1 MKSAVT
7 FGDDN
12 AGRSGANRRHFLMQ
26 AGTSAGILAA
36 GMVLNAASTAEAA
49 AATRGGRTRPSK
61 SQPSKGPS
69 PAFWPDGIKMA
80 ISISMQFEAGGQ
92 PPKGTDSPFP
102 KVDFPP
108 EVPADAAANTWF
120 AYGYREGIP
129 RMLDLWD
136 RHGVKVTC
144 HMIGEAAQHHPEL
157 AKEIVARGHEASGH
171 GPRWSSQYAMSR
183 EEERQ
188 FLIAA
193 RDMVEVATG
202 QRPVGYS
209 CNWLR
214 RGPNT
219 LSLLQELG
227 YLYHIDDVSRDE
239 PFIEQ
244 VNSKDFVV
252 VPYTLRNNDILLAS
266 IGTTTLLGGVQRLA
280 ERAGPSRAREII
292 YTADQ
297 YDAATFERWNIVNR
311 IVPDDAL
318 EAETRTFAAR
328 LANGPTLA
336 YAAGKLIVRAYLDG
350 SVRAADK
357 VVDEVG
363 PTLFESADMQA
374 GVTALL
380 DHGPR
385 GFRDKVVFEG
395 R

>member
-1 MKSAVT
+1 MKSEVT

-12 AGRSGANRRHFLMQ
+12 AGNFLMQ

-49 AATRGGRTRPSK
+49 AAARGGRT
-61 SQPSKGPS
+61 QPSKGPS
-69 PAFWPDGIKMA
+69 PAFWPDGIRMA

-144 HMIGEAAQHHPEL
+144 HMIGEAAQHHPDL
-157 AKEIVARGHEASGH
+157 ARDVGGRGHEASGH

-183 EEERQ
+183 EEESQ

-193 RDMVEVATG
+193 GDMVEAATG
-202 QRPVGYS
+202 QRPVGYN

-227 YLYHIDDVSRDE
+227 YLYHIDDISRDE

-244 VNSKDFVV
+244 VNGKDFVV
-252 VPYTLRNNDILLAS
+252 VPYTLRNNDI
-266 IGTTTLLGGVQRLA
+266 
-280 ERAGPSRAREII
+280 
-292 YTADQ
+292 
-297 YDAATFERWNIVNR
+297 
-311 IVPDDAL
+311 
-318 EAETRTFAAR
+318 
-328 LANGPTLA
+328 
-336 YAAGKLIVRAYLDG
+336 
-350 SVRAADK
+350 
-357 VVDEVG
+357 
-363 PTLFESADMQA
+363 
-374 GVTALL
+374 
-380 DHGPR
+380 
-385 GFRDKVVFEG
+385 
-395 R
+395 

>member
-1 MKSAVT
+1 M
-7 FGDDN
+7 
-12 AGRSGANRRHFLMQ
+12 R

-36 GMVLNAASTAEAA
+36 GMMLNATTPVKAA
-49 AATRGGRTRPSK
+49 AATPGGRTQPRK
-61 SQPSKGPS
+61 SQLGKGLS
-69 PAFWPDGIKMA
+69 SAFWPEGIRMV

-108 EVPADAAANTWF
+108 DVPADAAANTWF

-136 RHGVKVTC
+136 RHGVKVTS

-193 RDMVEVATG
+193 REMVEAATG
-202 QRPVGYS
+202 QRPVGYN

-227 YLYHIDDVSRDE
+227 YLYHIDDISRDE

-244 VNSKDFVV
+244 VNGKDFVV
-252 VPYTLRNNDILLAS
+252 VPYTLRNNDILL
-266 IGTTTLLGGVQRLA
+266 I
-280 ERAGPSRAREII
+280 
-292 YTADQ
+292 
-297 YDAATFERWNIVNR
+297 
-311 IVPDDAL
+311 
-318 EAETRTFAAR
+318 
-328 LANGPTLA
+328 
-336 YAAGKLIVRAYLDG
+336 
-350 SVRAADK
+350 
-357 VVDEVG
+357 
-363 PTLFESADMQA
+363 
-374 GVTALL
+374 
-380 DHGPR
+380 
-385 GFRDKVVFEG
+385 EG
-395 R
+395 RNYSPSKFLEQIKLDFDQLYEEAGRRRRMMAVSAHDRISGTPQMVRVWDAFLHHAKRRPGVAFLRKDEIARFVLQSPLTLRESETI

>member
-1 MKSAVT
+1 MKRAVT
-7 FGDDN
+7 FADDS
-12 AGRSGANRRHFLMQ
+12 ADLASANRRNFLRQ

-36 GMVLNAASTAEAA
+36 GMVLNAATPVEAA
-49 AATRGGRTRPSK
+49 ATTRGGRT
-61 SQPSKGPS
+61 QPRKTQPREGPS
-69 PAFWPDGIKMA
+69 SAFWPDGIQMV

-108 EVPADAAANTWF
+108 DVPADAAANTWF

-136 RHGVKVTC
+136 RHGVKVTS
-144 HMIGEAAQHHPEL
+144 HMIGEAAQRHPEL

-193 RDMVEVATG
+193 RDMVEAATG
-202 QRPVGYS
+202 QRPVGYN

-227 YLYHIDDVSRDE
+227 YLYHVDDISRDE

-244 VNSKDFVV
+244 VNGKDFVV
-252 VPYTLRNNDILLAS
+252 VPYTLRNNDILL
-266 IGTTTLLGGVQRLA
+266 I
-280 ERAGPSRAREII
+280 
-292 YTADQ
+292 
-297 YDAATFERWNIVNR
+297 
-311 IVPDDAL
+311 
-318 EAETRTFAAR
+318 
-328 LANGPTLA
+328 
-336 YAAGKLIVRAYLDG
+336 
-350 SVRAADK
+350 
-357 VVDEVG
+357 
-363 PTLFESADMQA
+363 
-374 GVTALL
+374 
-380 DHGPR
+380 
-385 GFRDKVVFEG
+385 EG
-395 R
+395 RNYSPSKFLEQIKLDLDQLYEEAGRRRRMMAVSAHDRISGTPQMVRVWDAFLHYAKSRPGVAFLRKDEITRLVLESPLSLRESETI